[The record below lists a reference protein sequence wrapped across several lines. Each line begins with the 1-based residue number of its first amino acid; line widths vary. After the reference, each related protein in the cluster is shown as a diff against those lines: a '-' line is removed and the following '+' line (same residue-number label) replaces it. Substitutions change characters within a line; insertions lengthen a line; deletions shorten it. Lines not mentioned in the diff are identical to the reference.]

1 MAIRFKNELK
11 VFVYQEHVDL
21 RAGFNKLS
29 HIVREKIGAKIVDG
43 DLYLFL
49 GKNRKRLK
57 AICYDGT
64 GLVLITKRMEQGKF
78 MRLDDLEQS
87 QITVE
92 ELDWLMRGSTIRR
105 AKFGS
110 IPLTTNKSLPQFI

>member
-1 MAIRFKNELK
+1 MAIRFKEDLK
-11 VFVYQEHVDL
+11 VFVYQEYIDL

-29 HIVREKIGAKIVDG
+29 MVVRDKIGAKIVDG

-64 GLVLITKRMEQGKF
+64 GLVLITKRMERGRF
-78 MRLDDLEQS
+78 MSLEDLEEKE
-87 QITVE
+87 ITVE
-92 ELDWLMRGSTIRR
+92 ELDWLLRGSIVRR
-105 AKFGS
+105 PKFGVL
-110 IPLTTNKSLPQFI
+110 PLTKKDELPIFI

>member
-1 MAIRFKNELK
+1 VAIRFKEDLK
-11 VFVYQEHVDL
+11 VFVYQEYIDL

-29 HIVREKIGAKIVDG
+29 MVVRDKIGAKIVDG

-64 GLVLITKRMEQGKF
+64 GLVLITKRMERGRF
-78 MRLDDLEQS
+78 MSLEDLEEKE
-87 QITVE
+87 ITVE
-92 ELDWLMRGSTIRR
+92 ELDWLLRGSIVRR
-105 AKFGS
+105 PKFGVL
-110 IPLTTNKSLPQFI
+110 PLTKKDELPIFI